1 MDVLLADDDSDDCL
15 LFKDAL
21 ADFPGRA
28 TLTTVSDG
36 EQLMMALER
45 ATSLP
50 DVLFL
55 DLNMPRKNGFEC
67 LLEIRSTEKLK
78 SLPVIIFSTSFD
90 PDIARKL
97 YLDGAHFYMRKPS
110 EFRVLTQVL
119 HKALSL
125 VNQAQLLKP
134 EEEGFILHS

>member
-21 ADFPGRA
+21 ADYPGRA

-36 EQLMMALER
+36 EQLMAALVR

-78 SLPVIIFSTSFD
+78 SLPIIIFSTSFD
-90 PDIARKL
+90 PDIAHKL
-97 YLDGAHFYMRKPS
+97 YLGGAHFYMRKPS

-119 HKALSL
+119 HKALSF